1 MSEFNTQTNEEPIE
15 ILELLQLLLDNAK
28 FIVIATISIG
38 ILSALYIS
46 SVERTYIAT
55 TLIKSSSKVGSTGDS
70 AASGLAGLL
79 GVQASTAIVSNQN
92 DIDSTIAI
100 MISREFLE
108 KFIVDHD
115 LLKEIFIDDWDRE
128 NNTWKNEVPL
138 ITDGYYLLRE
148 AIKVT
153 FDPIAFTRRQIG
165 FAELEVA
172 WPNGKTAAYIAN
184 NLVKDLNQFLAS
196 QMIVEAE
203 SSVEFIDQQFTKT
216 NVLAFRESL
225 SKLKT
230 EQIRNMMLA
239 NSSKDFALR
248 VIDDALIPE
257 FPSTPKRMQ
266 FVLIATALGLI
277 ASIVFDFLRMFILP
291 NLKKL
296 KLPI

>member
-1 MSEFNTQTNEEPIE
+1 MSEFNTQTNEEPID
-15 ILELLQLLLDNAK
+15 ILDLIQLLLDNAK
-28 FIVIATISIG
+28 FIAIATISIA

-46 SVERTYIAT
+46 SVERTYVAT
-55 TLIKSSSKVGSTGDS
+55 TLVKSSSKVGSTGDS

-79 GVQASTAIVSNQN
+79 GVQASSAIVVNNN
-92 DIDSTIAI
+92 DIDSTIAV
-100 MISREFLE
+100 MLSREFLE

-115 LLKEIFIDDWDRE
+115 LLKEIFIDDWDK
-128 NNTWKNEVPL
+128 NKNTWKNEVPL
-138 ITDGYYLLRE
+138 ITDGYYILKE

-153 FDPIAFTRRQIG
+153 FDPIAFTRMQIG
-165 FAELEVA
+165 FAELEVG
-172 WPNGKTAAYIAN
+172 WPNGEGAAYIAN
-184 NLVKDLNQFLAS
+184 TLVKDLNLFLAAR
-196 QMIVEAE
+196 MILEAE
-203 SSVEFIDQQFTKT
+203 SSVEFIDEQFTKT
-216 NVLAFRESL
+216 NVLAVRESL
-225 SKLKT
+225 SKLKI

-239 NSSKDFALR
+239 NSTQDFALR

-277 ASIVFDFLRMFILP
+277 ASIVFVFLRMFILP

>member
-1 MSEFNTQTNEEPIE
+1 MSEFNTQTDEEPID
-15 ILELLQLLLDNAK
+15 ILDLIQLLLDNAK
-28 FIVIATISIG
+28 FIVIATISIA

-46 SVERTYIAT
+46 SVERTYVAT

-79 GVQASTAIVSNQN
+79 GVQASSAIVSADN

-100 MISREFLE
+100 MTSREFLE

-115 LLKEIFIDDWDRE
+115 LLKEIFIDDWDKK
-128 NNTWKNEVPL
+128 NNSWKNEVPL

-165 FAELEVA
+165 FAEIEVS
-172 WPNGKTAAYIAN
+172 WPNGKGAAYIAN
-184 NLVKDLNQFLAS
+184 NLVKDLNQFLA
-196 QMIVEAE
+196 QRMIIEAE
-203 SSVEFIDQQFTKT
+203 SSVEFIDKQFTKT
-216 NVLAFRESL
+216 NVIAVRESL

-239 NSSKDFALR
+239 NSTTDFALR

-266 FVLIATALGLI
+266 FVLIASALGLL
-277 ASIVFDFLRMFILP
+277 ASIVFIFLRVSILP
-291 NLKKL
+291 SLKKL

>member
-1 MSEFNTQTNEEPIE
+1 MSEFNTQTNEEPID
-15 ILELLQLLLDNAK
+15 ILDLIQLLLDNAK
-28 FIVIATISIG
+28 FIAIATISIG

-46 SVERTYIAT
+46 SVERTYVAT

-79 GVQASTAIVSNQN
+79 GVQASTAIVSADN

-100 MISREFLE
+100 MTSREFLE
-108 KFIVDHD
+108 KFIIDHD
-115 LLKEIFIDDWDRE
+115 LLKEIFIDDWDKE
-128 NNTWKNEVPL
+128 NNIWKNEVPI

-148 AIKVT
+148 AIRVT

-165 FAELEVA
+165 FAELEVS
-172 WPNGKTAAYIAN
+172 WPNGKGAAYIAN
-184 NLVKDLNQFLAS
+184 NLVRDLNQFLAEN
-196 QMIVEAE
+196 MIEEAE
-203 SSVEFIDQQFTKT
+203 SSVDFIDEQFTKT
-216 NVLAFRESL
+216 NVIAVRESL

-266 FVLIATALGLI
+266 FVLIASALGLL
-277 ASIVFDFLRMFILP
+277 ASIVIIFLRISIFP
-291 NLKKL
+291 YLKKL